1 MKRNSK
7 NFNLKSKFLEM
18 IPFIQNHFVKNH
30 NDECTFGILSF
41 FTYDTQGLWG
51 SEVVLGD
58 ERTD

>member
-1 MKRNSK
+1 
-7 NFNLKSKFLEM
+7 M